1 MKHIFI
7 LSLLSL
13 LTVSCSKGDERLKEK
28 ARIEGDTLRDVEN
41 SNLAQKAES
50 MEKDLAR
57 RHLFYQAIKGNYE
70 GTISTNAG
78 TFNIR
83 ITLTPSLPPIRVN
96 RVRQLEEISSD
107 LNNLMLNTQV
117 VQWDPNSSISAVG
130 CRVSNVRPDIEK
142 GELAISHESCPNL
155 YLIKIADRGGSTSSN
170 TIASWVLSGDMSE
183 VDSLSGQIQPST
195 NANIFNFT
203 AFKVQE

>member
-1 MKHIFI
+1 MKTIFMLI
-7 LSLLSL
+7 LLSFS
-13 LTVSCSKGDERLKEK
+13 VISCSKGDERLKEK

-41 SNLAQKAES
+41 NNLALKAEI

-70 GTISTNAG
+70 GTIKTNVG

-117 VQWDPNSSISAVG
+117 VQWDSNSSISAVG
-130 CRVSNVRPDIEK
+130 CRVSNIRPDVEK
-142 GELAISHESCPNL
+142 GALAISHESCPNL
-155 YLIKIADRGGSTSSN
+155 YLIKIADRGDSISSEN
-170 TIASWVLSGDMSE
+170 IASSILNGDMIDI
-183 VDSLSGQIQPST
+183 DSLSGQIQPST
-195 NANIFNFT
+195 NANIFNFI
-203 AFKVQE
+203 AYKVHE